1 MLPVQVRTLSRDF
14 DQVALDIRNNAQK
27 IDIARGPRDAV
38 ELRDHKAATTMQ
50 VNILGEEGVNIREK
64 RSPRLWWLINCLHR
78 AIAQL

>member
-14 DQVALDIRNNAQK
+14 DQVALDIRNNAQE
-27 IDIARGPRDAV
+27 IDIARGPRDSIQ
-38 ELRDHKAATTMQ
+38 LRYHESPTTMQ

>member
-1 MLPVQVRTLSRDF
+1 VLPVQVRTLSRDF

-50 VNILGEEGVNIREK
+50 VNILGEEGVNIHEK
-64 RSPRLWWLINCLHR
+64 RSPRLWRHLNGSHR
-78 AIAQL
+78 AVAQV